1 MKRVRVGG
9 LCVIAVFAL
18 SAGTAASA
26 SAALPEFSPPFP
38 KPFTSKSGTSVL
50 ETVTKVKLV
59 CTGDTNEGEVTTPAT
74 GVMKITFTG
83 CSVKKTPCNSPGV
96 VSGTIVTGVLGFTVG
111 YINKANKEVG
121 MDLVPAT
128 GGAFIEFICG
138 TTVRGIA
145 VGSVIGRITP
155 VNIKVVPPQTF
166 TLKFTQT
173 AGKQAVKN
181 LEGGP
186 KDTLETSYGGPFLE
200 SGFASADKILFKEPV
215 VLKA

>member
-1 MKRVRVGG
+1 MKRFKVVGSC
-9 LCVIAVFAL
+9 LIAVIAL
-18 SAGTAASA
+18 SAAMAGSA
-26 SAALPEFSPPFP
+26 SAALPEFSGPFS
-38 KPFTSKSGTSVL
+38 KPFTSKSATSVL

-59 CTGDTNEGEVTTPAT
+59 CTGDTNEGEVTTPAS

-83 CSVKKTPCNSPGV
+83 CTVKKIPCNSPGV
-96 VSGTIVTGVLGFTVG
+96 VPGTIVTGLLSFTVG
-111 YINKANKEVG
+111 YINKAKKEVG
-121 MDLVPAT
+121 MDLIPAT

-155 VNIKVVPPQTF
+155 VNIKVVPPKTF
-166 TLKFTQT
+166 TLKFAQT
-173 AGKQAVKN
+173 AGKQAVQN

-215 VLKA
+215 ILKA